1 MPVRFCFKE
10 KLTSFAD
17 ELRRRRLLEHILVP
31 EREGGV
37 EEFEVAPGVELAGAE
52 AVAIGATGRTIEVGV
67 VAMLLAGG
75 ATATDVDA
83 GEGALGEVA
92 AAACVS
98 VEATEAGGFAFGW
111 LPMFDNEFGTA
122 GVNAEGPEPQNVTSR
137 LMSSSWQARCVCVS
151 SGLWNAVEQL
161 ASAPTIYLIISCQ

>member
-1 MPVRFCFKE
+1 MRFRFKE

-17 ELRRRRLLEHILVP
+17 VLRRRRLLEHILVP

-37 EEFEVAPGVELAGAE
+37 EEFEVAPGVELAGAG

-67 VAMLLAGG
+67 VAMLLAGV

-83 GEGALGEVA
+83 GEGVLGEVA
-92 AAACVS
+92 GACVS
-98 VEATEAGGFAFGW
+98 VEATEAGGFEFGW

-161 ASAPTIYLIISCQ
+161 ASAPAIYLIISCQ